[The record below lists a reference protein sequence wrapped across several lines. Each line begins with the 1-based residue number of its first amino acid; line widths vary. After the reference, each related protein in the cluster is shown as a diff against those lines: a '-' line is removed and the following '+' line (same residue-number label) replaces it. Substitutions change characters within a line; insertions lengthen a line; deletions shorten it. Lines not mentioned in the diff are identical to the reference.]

1 MSSGSATRH
10 LPPILADPPKRR
22 LSDAM
27 RSARLPLMLEI
38 ASHDP
43 FRKRIKKVREQT
55 ILATV
60 YSGNWPPTHGE

>member
-1 MSSGSATRH
+1 
-10 LPPILADPPKRR
+10 
-22 LSDAM
+22 M
-27 RSARLPLMLEI
+27 RSARLSLMLEI

-60 YSGNWPPTHGE
+60 YSGNWPRPTESETLVPCSSRMHKLFQRRLTCP